1 MTRDKYSEK
10 IIPTM
15 SVCPSVRSNQKLPI
29 QHSAPSYNVVVMN
42 NVVVMSNSS
51 IPPPSLSAE
60 KCKRLAEKVFPS
72 VTDTGE
78 SRTISS
84 LTGRSAMLPFTKK
97 AFLIGELQP
106 EKAENGQEEQVDIV
120 INRKERRT
128 VSTID
133 AKQWLLQS
141 AVKNDVKS
149 SPIQKVKSPSK
160 NSSTS
165 APLDLHNMI
174 EIQEEYSDDGTQIK
188 GNTVDVSS
196 QFRAIFGG
204 NMSQTKPEEKE
215 AENDSIMDETFEE
228 TPLKLLSD
236 VEYNQLSD
244 RLDELARLEDME
256 EERQEKTEKVK
267 PNKGKKKVVS
277 GGWNK
282 GFLNK
287 PSTKR
292 NPTKPNTSKHIAMK
306 KETLVATGSQSKQ
319 REVTKQAEGVSFDLT
334 RNEIQ
339 KIPGIPG
346 TRSIPKPSTV
356 SNSSTTSESS
366 FFSGVIQERPTT
378 DQLLQQRAQDETCAA
393 TKPKKKLS
401 RFAQERLMG

>member
-1 MTRDKYSEK
+1 MQKDGVTYKMIEFQPVKNDKHSENEEDK
-10 IIPTM
+10 
-15 SVCPSVRSNQKLPI
+15 SHYVCLSIRTRSNQKLPKI
-29 QHSAPSYNVVVMN
+29 QHSAPSY

-149 SPIQKVKSPSK
+149 PIPKVKPPSK
-160 NSSTS
+160 KSSTS

-174 EIQEEYSDDGTQIK
+174 EIQEE
-188 GNTVDVSS
+188 
-196 QFRAIFGG
+196 FC
-204 NMSQTKPEEKE
+204 
-215 AENDSIMDETFEE
+215 
-228 TPLKLLSD
+228 
-236 VEYNQLSD
+236 
-244 RLDELARLEDME
+244 
-256 EERQEKTEKVK
+256 
-267 PNKGKKKVVS
+267 
-277 GGWNK
+277 
-282 GFLNK
+282 
-287 PSTKR
+287 
-292 NPTKPNTSKHIAMK
+292 NPIA
-306 KETLVATGSQSKQ
+306 VA
-319 REVTKQAEGVSFDLT
+319 L
-334 RNEIQ
+334 
-339 KIPGIPG
+339 
-346 TRSIPKPSTV
+346 
-356 SNSSTTSESS
+356 
-366 FFSGVIQERPTT
+366 
-378 DQLLQQRAQDETCAA
+378 
-393 TKPKKKLS
+393 
-401 RFAQERLMG
+401 